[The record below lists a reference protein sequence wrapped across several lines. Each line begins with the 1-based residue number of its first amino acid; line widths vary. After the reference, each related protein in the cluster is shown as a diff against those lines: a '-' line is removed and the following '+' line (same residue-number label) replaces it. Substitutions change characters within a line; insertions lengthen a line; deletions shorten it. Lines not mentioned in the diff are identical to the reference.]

1 MAAQLRPL
9 KGREVLRKL
18 RKAGF
23 EIVRIKGSAYYLR
36 NPQTRGS
43 RRSMSMAIGTF
54 RWGTLRA
61 IVIEQAGLS
70 PEEFNDL

>member
-23 EIVRIKGSAYYLR
+23 EIVRIKGRLR
-36 NPQTRGS
+36 HVLVEKD
-43 RRSMSMAIGTF
+43 F
-54 RWGTLRA
+54 H
-61 IVIEQAGLS
+61 
-70 PEEFNDL
+70 

>member
-23 EIVRIKGSAYYLR
+23 EIVRVKGSAYYLG
-36 NPQTRGS
+36 TGFVFGERGAWWLE
-43 RRSMSMAIGTF
+43 RLERHLELFLI
-54 RWGTLRA
+54 TLN
-61 IVIEQAGLS
+61 
-70 PEEFNDL
+70 F